1 MHLDVAG
8 AAAATMMGLTAAALC
23 LADLLNPQWSP
34 VEEMVSHYVHG
45 RAGWLTV
52 TALICAAIGS
62 AVLTDLVRQILPGA
76 TLGRALLG
84 VWTAAVAVGAAFPAD
99 PPGQW
104 DRPPS
109 AAGMI
114 HGLAALAAFMALPV
128 AVVLLT
134 RAVNTLPDAPL
145 NPVLRG
151 LATACLAS
159 TAVFLIAAIE
169 VLDGPS
175 IAAFGYTK
183 LVGLLER
190 VTLGVDL
197 AWLTALAIRLRSV
210 PLPADATI
218 VR

>member
-1 MHLDVAG
+1 
-8 AAAATMMGLTAAALC
+8 MMGVTASGLC

-45 RAGWLTV
+45 RAGWV
-52 TALICAAIGS
+52 TDAALASAAIGS
-62 AVLTDLVRQILPGA
+62 AVLADLARRILPDA

-84 VWTAAVAVGAAFPAD
+84 VWAAAVAVGAAFPAD

-114 HGLAALAAFMALPV
+114 HGLAALVAFLALPV
-128 AVVLLT
+128 AAVLLT
-134 RAVNTLPDAPL
+134 RAVSTLPGAPL

-151 LATACLAS
+151 LAAACLAS
-159 TAVFLIAAIE
+159 TAVFLVATIDA
-169 VLDGPS
+169 LNGPS
-175 IAAFGYTK
+175 IAAFGHPK
-183 LVGLLER
+183 LVGLFER

-197 AWLTALAIRLRSV
+197 AWLAILAMRLRSV
-210 PLPADATI
+210 PQPVDGTM